1 MKKGIILVAGLAGYL
16 SVQAGSVKDNYESL
30 VKATESR
37 AIDMP
42 AEQLNMQAA
51 DTASASMAMI
61 DADKVADALRLV
73 NTWDKESLALDIIEK
88 DNTLQM
94 YVEPTGTDTVE
105 CVLVIQQEEE
115 PPLIIMYIE
124 GNNKILNNI
133 SIMD

>member
-1 MKKGIILVAGLAGYL
+1 MKKGILLIGALAGCL

-30 VKATESR
+30 VKATEAL

-51 DTASASMAMI
+51 DLASASMAMI
-61 DADKVADALRLV
+61 DTDKVADALRLV
-73 NTWDKESLALDIIEK
+73 NTWDKESLAMDIIEK

-94 YVEPTGTDTVE
+94 YVEPTGTDMVE